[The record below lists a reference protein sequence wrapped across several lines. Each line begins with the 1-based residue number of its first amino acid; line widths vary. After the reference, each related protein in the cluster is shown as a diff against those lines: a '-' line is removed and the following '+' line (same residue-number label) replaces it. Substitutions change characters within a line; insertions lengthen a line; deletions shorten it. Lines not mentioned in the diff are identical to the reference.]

1 MSSSSVPATRISN
14 ASKSFNRRTKA
25 LNGVSVR
32 IFPGECI
39 GLLATSG
46 SGKPTLLRSICGLE
60 RLDGKSSLVELFGQP
75 L

>member
-1 MSSSSVPATRISN
+1 
-14 ASKSFNRRTKA
+14 
-25 LNGVSVR
+25 
-32 IFPGECI
+32 
-39 GLLATSG
+39 LLGTSG